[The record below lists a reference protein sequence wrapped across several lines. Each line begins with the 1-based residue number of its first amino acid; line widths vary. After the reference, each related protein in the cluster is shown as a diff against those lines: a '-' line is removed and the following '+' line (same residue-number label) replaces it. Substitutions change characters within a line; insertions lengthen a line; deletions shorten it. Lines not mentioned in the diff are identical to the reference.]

1 MNAILWITTSQG
13 EMMSKNVSILDGHNL
28 RFCDKCNTV
37 WEGPWDRRNGVT
49 IIKYSNLSSYRL
61 KRKQCLKCEREINGT
76 KTNAYIRGKRLVT
89 KYY

>member
-1 MNAILWITTSQG
+1 MNQG
-13 EMMSKNVSILDGHNL
+13 EMMSKYVSILDGHNL
-28 RFCDKCNTV
+28 RFCKNCDSV
-37 WEGPWDRRNGVT
+37 WEGPWDRREGVT